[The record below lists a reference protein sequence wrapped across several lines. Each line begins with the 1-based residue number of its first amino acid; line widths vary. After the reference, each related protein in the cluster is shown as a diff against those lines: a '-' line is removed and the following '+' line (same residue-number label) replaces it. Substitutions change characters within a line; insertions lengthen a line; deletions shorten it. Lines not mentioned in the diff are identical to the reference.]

1 MAYAE
6 LSALRPRAGGEYV
19 YLREAFGPLLAFMTG
34 WTSFVAGFSGAIATS
49 AVGLAVFLGRF
60 LPFAEDAATQFLV
73 VPLGVATLVVSPQ
86 SLVAIAVI
94 VAMSTV
100 HAIGL
105 GPGRLVQN
113 SLAIMKVA
121 GLMAFVLAGL
131 TWGRGSFEHFS
142 VPAGEV
148 SATAL
153 LLALVPV
160 MFTYSGWNAAA
171 YVAEE
176 IRDPARNV
184 PRALALGTIA
194 VIVVYAGLIVVY
206 LFAMPV
212 ADLQQVG
219 MQGGSSARV
228 LTASADRL
236 FGPVAGDA
244 VTIIAIMIMAGSISA
259 MVFAGPRV
267 YYAMARDRL
276 FFPAAARIH
285 SRWHTPAVAIT
296 AQAVWSCLLVLAAG
310 LRDLA
315 NFTGFAVVLF
325 AGIAV
330 ASLFVLRHRHP
341 NEPRPFR
348 AWGYPV
354 APGIFA
360 LFSFLMVGNAIWREP
375 GPSMAGLAIIGAGVP
390 LYFFVQRRLRGAD

>member
-1 MAYAE
+1 
-6 LSALRPRAGGEYV
+6 
-19 YLREAFGPLLAFMTG
+19 
-34 WTSFVAGFSGAIATS
+34 
-49 AVGLAVFLGRF
+49 
-60 LPFAEDAATQFLV
+60 
-73 VPLGVATLVVSPQ
+73 
-86 SLVAIAVI
+86 
-94 VAMSTV
+94 
-100 HAIGL
+100 
-105 GPGRLVQN
+105 
-113 SLAIMKVA
+113 MKIA
-121 GLMAFVLAGL
+121 GLMAFVAAGL
-131 TWGRGSFEHFS
+131 AWGNGSVAHFS
-142 VPAGEV
+142 APAGEV
-148 SATAL
+148 SVTAL

-194 VIVVYAGLIVVY
+194 VIVVYTGLVITYV
-206 LFAMPV
+206 FAMPV

-219 MQGGSSARV
+219 MQGGSSARL

-236 FGPVAGDA
+236 FGAIAGNA
-244 VTIIAIMIMAGSISA
+244 VTVIAIMIMAGSISA

-276 FFPAAARIH
+276 FFPGAARIH
-285 SRWHTPAVAIT
+285 PRWHTPAVAIA

-315 NFTGFAVVLF
+315 NYTGFAVVLF
-325 AGIAV
+325 AGVAV
-330 ASLFVLRHRHP
+330 ASLFVLRRRYP
-341 NEPRPFR
+341 DEPRPFK

-360 LFSFLMVGNAIWREP
+360 LFSFMMVANAIWREP
-375 GPSMAGLAIIGAGVP
+375 STSLAGLAIIGAGIP
-390 LYFFVQRRLRGAD
+390 LYFVVQRRLRRAD